1 MIFKILA
8 VAAVLFLVY
17 IVFFKKNRE
26 KDNEIINERKRA
38 KKNQDI
44 QDEMV
49 ECPTCKTY
57 ISKDEAILSNAK
69 FYCSKECLINK

>member
-26 KDNEIINERKRA
+26 KDNEIINEKRRA

-69 FYCSKECLINK
+69 FYCSKECLNNK

>member
-26 KDNEIINERKRA
+26 KDNEIINEKRRA
-38 KKNQDI
+38 KKDQDI

-57 ISKDEAILSNAK
+57 ISKDEAILSSAK
-69 FYCSKECLINK
+69 FYCSKECLNNK